1 MALFIFEC
9 WGLDMWKNKIKKAKL
24 AEPGSTSPEP
34 SDVADVEGP
43 VDDADTRPDISE
55 NTNESV
61 ENGIAKRQRN
71 SPFEGSHETAS
82 MLSPVDDNVL
92 DRAPKRAR
100 NGEQP
105 IMTHSNTPSPEN
117 SSSRS
122 ARPSKRDQNWDIQY
136 ESLLAFANKYKHCN
150 IRTGYSADGD
160 DKPQVNLYAWLAL
173 QRRHKKQNKLRPD
186 REQKLQA
193 LVDSG
198 LLSWSGS
205 DLGGQ
210 GYDEDEYIQVL
221 PPPPPPS
228 WENHFGEVLV
238 FAEKY
243 GHANV
248 PLGYLVTIEKRK
260 DIDLGFWLE
269 EQRKLNAKNLLDNP
283 VHVTR
288 LDTLAKEGLL
298 SLEVGSGAASTASV
312 PGGSVQGGS
321 REETRELTNAALV
334 VHREDQAT
342 LDAKWTGRY
351 QAMLNFIAR
360 PENRTVCAGDEIL
373 ATLVA
378 SVQTSNGDHR
388 EETFDLGCWVQGQRR
403 TYAAESLSEHR
414 KGLLQPLVDAGQFA
428 WLSQEEA
435 ARMAIAE
442 EKRNKEEDALWT
454 AWYNALVWHG
464 VNKGHCNI
472 SSHGTITLPDGSEA
486 ELGKWLHI
494 QRVYIKKGR
503 LRVDRVRKIKK
514 LYDEGKLD
522 PAKWAHVFYMEY
534 PVGTF
539 GDIMVPSTMV
549 TGGGVGEA
557 VDATARTADGG
568 QVHSSV

>member
-1 MALFIFEC
+1 
-9 WGLDMWKNKIKKAKL
+9 MWKNKIKKAKL
-24 AEPGSTSPEP
+24 AEPGSSSPEP
-34 SDVADVEGP
+34 SDVADVEGQ
-43 VDDADTRPDISE
+43 VGDSEKRPDNMS
-55 NTNESV
+55 ESV
-61 ENGIAKRQRN
+61 ENGISKRQRDT
-71 SPFEGSHETAS
+71 STEEPHEAS
-82 MLSPVDDNVL
+82 STMSIVDDSVS
-92 DRAPKRAR
+92 DRAPKRTR
-100 NGEQP
+100 SSSQEEQP
-105 IMTHSNTPSPEN
+105 ASPHRKETSDDVLSPEN
-117 SSSRS
+117 SSRFDNRG
-122 ARPSKRDQNWDIQY
+122 ARPSKRDQNWDTQY

-198 LLSWSGS
+198 MLSWSGS
-205 DLGGQ
+205 DLGGR

-403 TYAAESLSEHR
+403 TYAAESLSDHR
-414 KGLLQPLVDAGQFA
+414 KGLLQQLVDAGQFA

-522 PAKWAHVFYMEY
+522 PAKWAHVFYMQY
-534 PVGTF
+534 PLGTF
-539 GDIMVPSTMV
+539 GDIMVPASMV
-549 TGGGVGEA
+549 AGGAADSSASKAAGNQVG
-557 VDATARTADGG
+557 
-568 QVHSSV
+568 SSV